1 MKNSV
6 SRWICC
12 LTTALI
18 VTGFMAPAALA
29 EVSKEAKELRH
40 MQMQLSAAQKEKA
53 ALETQVDDL
62 KKQIAELGSKSAAL
76 EKKSGGQHKQFA
88 ELTEKY
94 QELDKNLQLMTQ
106 QNSDANKN
114 LQQLREE
121 KEQEQKRLS
130 GDVQLCEKKNAE
142 LYRIS
147 TDMMDKYRNKGV
159 FSALMQDEPFTQIE
173 KVKMDNLLQEYRDKA
188 DAAKIVSTKAPAA
201 LPVNDTSPSA
211 NNASAST
218 VTDSKPF
225 SRQRCRRERV
235 RKCSRQCRTGCS
247 PAIGFLHG
255 VNPGPLR
262 CPCSGCCWA
271 CVHSATKRIAIST
284 CLPMQT
290 EHRISAMYRRI
301 LATS

>member
-6 SRWICC
+6 SRWVCC
-12 LTTALI
+12 LTTALL

-40 MQMQLSAAQKEKA
+40 MQMQLSAVQREKA
-53 ALETQVDDL
+53 ALEAQVDEL

-94 QELDKNLQLMTQ
+94 QELDKNLQQMTQ
-106 QNSDANKN
+106 QYSDTSKN

-130 GDVQLCEKKNAE
+130 GDIQQCERKNAE

-159 FSALMQDEPFTQIE
+159 FSAMMQDEPFTQLE
-173 KVKMDNLLQEYRDKA
+173 KVKVESLLQEYRDKA
-188 DAAKIVSTKAPAA
+188 DAAKIASTRVPAA
-201 LPVNDTSPSA
+201 LPVNDTPSSA
-211 NNASAST
+211 SNTSAST
-218 VTDSKPF
+218 ATESK
-225 SRQRCRRERV
+225 S
-235 RKCSRQCRTGCS
+235 STGT
-247 PAIGFLHG
+247 
-255 VNPGPLR
+255 PGSDASANA
-262 CPCSGCCWA
+262 SG
-271 CVHSATKRIAIST
+271 ST
-284 CLPMQT
+284 VQDVP
-290 EHRISAMYRRI
+290 RP
-301 LATS
+301 